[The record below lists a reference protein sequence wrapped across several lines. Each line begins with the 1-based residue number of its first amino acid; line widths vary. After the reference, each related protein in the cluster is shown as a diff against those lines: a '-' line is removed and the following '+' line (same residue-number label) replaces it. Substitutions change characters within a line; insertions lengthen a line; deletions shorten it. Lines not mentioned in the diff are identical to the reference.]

1 MDGRSAS
8 IKDEWTVQTP
18 SQLAFV
24 TDELSHLPHRMPP
37 LHLTRRL
44 PDRQDY
50 ANPNGQHF
58 GQPDPTLYL
67 DLNQLMAWGLA
78 RAQWGPLQGVPFPAR
93 PQGLSQAMF
102 PTAPDPAPGL
112 PMELGPNHDF
122 HHRLCILLGNGPISP
137 VDVNTFLDPGYNRNL
152 CHALLQEHG
161 VLKDKRPR
169 CPNHP
174 NLIMQ
179 QHVRMDSKYPR
190 TSKFQN
196 SKRRRTRD
204 HRIDFR

>member
-137 VDVNTFLDPGYNRNL
+137 VDVNTFLDPRL
-152 CHALLQEHG
+152 
-161 VLKDKRPR
+161 
-169 CPNHP
+169 
-174 NLIMQ
+174 
-179 QHVRMDSKYPR
+179 
-190 TSKFQN
+190 
-196 SKRRRTRD
+196 
-204 HRIDFR
+204 